1 MRSPFT
7 ATLLI
12 LVALFL
18 AGCGQR
24 GDGATAP
31 PSAAATRSPAAA
43 LSIPS
48 DPSMP
53 SAASAASS
61 ASTGAPAPAR
71 EAGRTNA
78 TLTRSQEA
86 GAMPVAGQNNDHSAP
101 LASAAPASAAR

>member
-1 MRSPFT
+1 MPTPST
-7 ATLLI
+7 ATLLS
-12 LVALFL
+12 LLALLL
-18 AGCGQR
+18 AGCGKTN
-24 GDGATAP
+24 DGAPTP
-31 PSAAATRSPAAA
+31 PSEVITKVPAVA
-43 LSIPS
+43 LSIPA

-61 ASTGAPAPAR
+61 ASTGTPVPAR

-101 LASAAPASAAR
+101 LASAEPASAPR

>member
-1 MRSPFT
+1 MRTPVT
-7 ATLLI
+7 ATLLS

-18 AGCGQR
+18 AGCGKS

-31 PSAAATRSPAAA
+31 PSEVATKAPTSA
-43 LSIPS
+43 LSIPT

-53 SAASAASS
+53 SPASAASS
-61 ASTGAPAPAR
+61 ASTGVPAPIR